1 MEFVPRLFGI
11 NVLNSKWVY
20 RIKYKEYG
28 FIDRF
33 KARLVAKGFTQVL
46 SRVDYDETF
55 SPLVKPTTI
64 HLVIALSHSLN
75 WSMHQ
80 LDVKNVF
87 LHGHLKKMVYME

>member
-75 WSMHQ
+75 WSMHH

-87 LHGHLKKMVYME
+87 CMGI